1 MGMAK
6 MTFSLEELTK
16 LLISNE
22 LLPGEILRPRVQ
34 GDRIHFIIRT
44 DSFILPFIP
53 ASLRYVS
60 FSGSN
65 AVFELTIVS
74 SHLNKA
80 AGWLSQIVK
89 LKIPPY
95 MKLEYPRLY
104 VDVDGLLQ
112 RKNIRGVCVK
122 DITFENGEFT
132 IVTAGASG

>member
-1 MGMAK
+1 MAK

-34 GDRIHFIIRT
+34 GDKINFIIRT

-60 FSGSN
+60 FSDNN

-80 AGWLSQIVK
+80 ASWLSQIVK

-112 RKNIRGVCVK
+112 RKNIRGLQVK
-122 DITFENGEFT
+122 DILFEAGEFT
-132 IVTAGASG
+132 IVTGGSPA

>member
-1 MGMAK
+1 MAK
-6 MTFSLEELTK
+6 MIFSLEELTK

-22 LLPGEILRPRVQ
+22 LLPAEILRPRVQ

-53 ASLRYVS
+53 ASLRYLS
-60 FSGSN
+60 FSDNN

-80 AGWLSQIVK
+80 ASWLSQIVR
-89 LKIPPY
+89 LRIPPY

-104 VDVDGLLQ
+104 VDVDKLLQ
-112 RKNIRGVCVK
+112 RNNIRGLQVK
-122 DITFENGEFT
+122 DIFFEAGEFT
-132 IVTAGASG
+132 IVTGSSPP